1 MRTARTTFLMRLS
14 EAAARL
20 LPTPLCA
27 PLRAAQAELERS
39 LQLAFRLA
47 AAHQRAVV
55 LEPFREACEGRICLR
70 LPEGVRWG
78 RPAATPLPRSLADSG
93 WRSGNPQPITVM
105 PRHRAAANVWF
116 LHHGRQA
123 LCLRLDLAGTV
134 ELLRYRPLLAT
145 WVAC

>member
-1 MRTARTTFLMRLS
+1 MRGVGPSLFHRL
-14 EAAARL
+14 AGTAARL
-20 LPTPLCA
+20 LPTPLCG
-27 PLRAAQAELERS
+27 PLRAAQAELNRS

-70 LPEGVRWG
+70 LPAGVHWG
-78 RPAATPLPRSLADSG
+78 RPAATPLPHSLADSG

-116 LHHGRQA
+116 LHHGRQV
-123 LCLRLDLAGTV
+123 LCLRLDLAGGV